1 MFFIRVVIFLTSL
14 TWLNRSYVLYK
25 KYGAMEIVLFFYIC
39 VVMFLALLTA
49 MMAES
54 YKKYSVPLSLV
65 GVILKRV
72 LWLEYFILSHQTVI
86 IQ

>member
-1 MFFIRVVIFLTSL
+1 MAESKLRT
-14 TWLNRSYVLYK
+14 LYK
-25 KYGAMEIVLFFYIC
+25 VWCDGNCVVFYIC
-39 VVMFLALLTA
+39 VVMFLASLTA

-54 YKKYSVPLSLV
+54 YKKYSAPLSLV

-72 LWLEYFILSHQTVI
+72 LWVEYFILSHQTVI

>member
-1 MFFIRVVIFLTSL
+1 
-14 TWLNRSYVLYK
+14 
-25 KYGAMEIVLFFYIC
+25 
-39 VVMFLALLTA
+39 

-54 YKKYSVPLSLV
+54 YKKYSAPLSLV

-72 LWLEYFILSHQTVI
+72 LWVEYFILSHQTVI